1 MALSARRQRP
11 ETSFYWPGFVDAMA
25 SLLLVI
31 IFVLSIFMLVQFIL
45 ARDISEQDSA
55 LNRLRSQIAE
65 LSELL
70 ALEKA
75 ETAELQTTISS
86 LTEDLGTSRAEASRL
101 GGLLETERSTSES
114 AGGALATLKS
124 DLDSEK
130 KIRSEALAKVELL
143 NQQIAALRR
152 QLAQLTA
159 ALETAESRDK
169 ESQTKI
175 ADLGRRLNAALARR
189 VQQLARYRSEFFGKL
204 REILSQRS
212 DIQIVGDRFVFQ
224 AEVFFATGQAS
235 INAQGQRE
243 LDKLASA
250 LVELQGIIP
259 EEINWVLR
267 VDGHTDDVPI
277 STAPFPSNWE
287 LSTAR
292 AISVVRHLI
301 RNGVPPTRLV
311 AAGFGEFQP
320 LDPANSI
327 DARRKNRRIEL
338 KLTER

>member
-31 IFVLSIFMLVQFIL
+31 IFVLSIFMLIQFIL

-55 LNRLRSQIAE
+55 LNRLRSQLDE

-75 ETAELQTTISS
+75 ETAELQTTIST
-86 LTEDLGTSRAEASRL
+86 LTEDLGASRSEVVRL
-101 GGLLETERSTSES
+101 GNLLATEKSNAES
-114 AGGALATLKS
+114 AGGALETLKS
-124 DLDSEK
+124 DLETEK

-152 QLAQLTA
+152 QLAELTA
-159 ALETAESRDK
+159 ALSAAEARDS
-169 ESQTKI
+169 ESQIKI

-224 AEVFFATGQAS
+224 AEVFFATGEAS
-235 INAQGQRE
+235 INLEGQRE

-250 LVELQGIIP
+250 LVELQGQIP
-259 EEINWVLR
+259 EDINWVLR
-267 VDGHTDDVPI
+267 VDGHTDNVPI
-277 STAPFPSNWE
+277 NTAPFPSNWE

-301 RNGVPPTRLV
+301 DNGVPPTRLV

-320 LDPANSI
+320 LDAADSD

>member
-25 SLLLVI
+25 SLLLVL

-55 LNRLRSQIAE
+55 LNRLRSQLDE

-70 ALEKA
+70 ALERA
-75 ETAELQTTISS
+75 ETAELQTTIST
-86 LTEDLGTSRAEASRL
+86 LTEDLGASRGEVTRL
-101 GGLLETERSTSES
+101 GNLLATEKSNSENT
-114 AGGALATLKS
+114 GGALETLKS
-124 DLDSEK
+124 DLESEK

-152 QLAQLTA
+152 QLAELSA
-159 ALETAESRDK
+159 ALETAEARDT
-169 ESQTKI
+169 ESQIKI

-224 AEVFFATGQAS
+224 AEVFFGTGEAS
-235 INAQGQRE
+235 INQEGQAE

-250 LVELQGIIP
+250 LVELQGQIP
-259 EEINWVLR
+259 EDINWVLR
-267 VDGHTDDVPI
+267 IDGHTDNVPI
-277 STAPFPSNWE
+277 NTAPFPSNWE

-292 AISVVRHLI
+292 AISVVRHLVD
-301 RNGVPPTRLV
+301 NGVPPTRLV

-320 LDPANSI
+320 LDAADDD

>member
-31 IFVLSIFMLVQFIL
+31 IFVLSIFMLIQFIL

-55 LNRLRSQIAE
+55 LNRLRSQLDE

-75 ETAELQTTISS
+75 ETAELQTTIST
-86 LTEDLGTSRAEASRL
+86 LTEDLGTSRSEVTRL
-101 GGLLETERSTSES
+101 GNLLATEKSNSES
-114 AGGALATLKS
+114 AGGALESLKS
-124 DLDSEK
+124 DLETEK

-152 QLAQLTA
+152 QLAELSA
-159 ALETAESRDK
+159 ALETAEARDT
-169 ESQTKI
+169 ESQIKI

-224 AEVFFATGQAS
+224 AEVFFATGEAS
-235 INAQGQRE
+235 INAEGQAE

-250 LVELQGIIP
+250 LVQLQGQIP
-259 EEINWVLR
+259 EDINWVLR
-267 VDGHTDDVPI
+267 VDGHTDNVPI
-277 STAPFPSNWE
+277 NTAPFPSNWE

-301 RNGVPPTRLV
+301 DNGVPPTRLV

-320 LDPANSI
+320 LDAADSV

>member
-25 SLLLVI
+25 SLLLVL
-31 IFVLSIFMLVQFIL
+31 IFVLSIFMFVQFIL

-55 LNRLRSQIAE
+55 LNRLRSQLDE

-75 ETAELQTTISS
+75 ETAELQTTITT
-86 LTEDLGTSRAEASRL
+86 LTEDLGVSRGEVTRL
-101 GGLLETERSTSES
+101 GDLLSAEKSNAEST
-114 AGGALATLKS
+114 GGALATLKS

-152 QLAQLTA
+152 QLAVLTA
-159 ALETAESRDK
+159 ALETAEARDS

-235 INAQGQRE
+235 INEQGQSE

-250 LVELQGIIP
+250 LVELQGQIP
-259 EEINWVLR
+259 EDINWVLR
-267 VDGHTDDVPI
+267 VDGHTDNVPI
-277 STAPFPSNWE
+277 NTAPFPSNWE

-301 RNGVPPTRLV
+301 DNGVPPTRLV

-320 LDPANSI
+320 LDAADDI
-327 DARRKNRRIEL
+327 EARRKNRRIEL